1 MEDLQFN
8 ETILYL
14 NAEFIQTYTAQRRI
28 SDVLQDL
35 LVHPLV
41 SGNLST
47 NHDAETKHAPAVL
60 VTIYK
65 TLRKELWFIKAGRF
79 SLFYKYGEGK

>member
-14 NAEFIQTYTAQRRI
+14 NAEFVQMYITNTDIRCGTRFF
-28 SDVLQDL
+28 
-35 LVHPLV
+35 VHPFI

-47 NHDAETKHAPAVL
+47 NHDIETKHAPAVL

-65 TLRKELWFIKAGRF
+65 TLRKELWLLKRAVFAV
-79 SLFYKYGEGK
+79 L